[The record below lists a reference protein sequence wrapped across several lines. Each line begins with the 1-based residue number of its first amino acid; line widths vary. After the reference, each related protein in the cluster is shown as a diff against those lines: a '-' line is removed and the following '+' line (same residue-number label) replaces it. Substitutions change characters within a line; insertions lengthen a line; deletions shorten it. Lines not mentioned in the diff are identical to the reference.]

1 MIRRPYAHEI
11 KLLPQ
16 IENQADRRYGRVGLR
31 RVVDMP
37 SASIASLE
45 RGRREGRLWVAV
57 SPVGRVIGFALMKLP
72 AGRAWLDQLSVLDAW
87 QGRGYGTALIDRTTA
102 TARTFGFD
110 TLYLSTYR
118 DVPWNEPFYARRGFK
133 VMPRGMWPR
142 AFRMQF
148 MIENNHGHP
157 SWRRT
162 IMQRRV

>member
-1 MIRRPYAHEI
+1 
-11 KLLPQ
+11 
-16 IENQADRRYGRVGLR
+16 
-31 RVVDMP
+31 
-37 SASIASLE
+37 
-45 RGRREGRLWVAV
+45 
-57 SPVGRVIGFALMKLP
+57 
-72 AGRAWLDQLSVLDAW
+72 
-87 QGRGYGTALIDRTTA
+87 LIDRTTA

-118 DVPWNEPFYARRGFK
+118 DVPWNEPFYARRDFK
-133 VMPRGMWPR
+133 AMPRGMWPR